1 MKRTLLI
8 AAAVL
13 AIGSP
18 AIAHQEKI
26 QGMDHSKMSKSQM
39 PEMMMAD
46 PTNPYSASEMDM
58 HKKMMMAKSGDAS
71 EMWTRKMIEH
81 HRGALEMSRVA
92 LSVAD
97 DAETKKMA
105 QMTIKMQTA
114 DIAKL
119 QQWLKSHGKK
129 MQ

>member
-1 MKRTLLI
+1 
-8 AAAVL
+8 
-13 AIGSP
+13 
-18 AIAHQEKI
+18 
-26 QGMDHSKMSKSQM
+26 
-39 PEMMMAD
+39 
-46 PTNPYSASEMDM
+46 
-58 HKKMMMAKSGDAS
+58 
-71 EMWTRKMIEH
+71 MIEH